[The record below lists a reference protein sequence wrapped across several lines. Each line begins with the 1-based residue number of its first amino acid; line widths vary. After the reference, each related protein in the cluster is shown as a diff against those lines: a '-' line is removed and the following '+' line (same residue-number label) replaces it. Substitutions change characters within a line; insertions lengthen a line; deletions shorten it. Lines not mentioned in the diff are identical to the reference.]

1 MRSPGPAE
9 GDCFAVWKQ
18 GGSLSPAPRAA
29 WALLAVTLETAAGGA
44 SGRPPQ
50 PGLALDSCLG
60 RGRKSAG
67 LGDGRDASAS
77 DLTAALSV
85 RVGRCRRLATPGQCA
100 SRPSELLCRR
110 KGRRVDSIQTT
121 EAGAPYLLPVTS
133 LKGPAPRRG
142 RREPPLSREPR
153 PLGGQWPLP
162 SAGSR

>member
-9 GDCFAVWKQ
+9 GDCFSVWKP

-44 SGRPPQ
+44 SGRPPR

-77 DLTAALSV
+77 DLTAVLSV
-85 RVGRCRRLATPGQCA
+85 RVGRT
-100 SRPSELLCRR
+100 
-110 KGRRVDSIQTT
+110 V
-121 EAGAPYLLPVTS
+121 
-133 LKGPAPRRG
+133 
-142 RREPPLSREPR
+142 
-153 PLGGQWPLP
+153 P
-162 SAGSR
+162 SAGHAGTVCLPAERAAVSQEREAC

>member
-9 GDCFAVWKQ
+9 GDCFAVWKP
-18 GGSLSPAPRAA
+18 GGSLSPP
-29 WALLAVTLETAAGGA
+29 
-44 SGRPPQ
+44 
-50 PGLALDSCLG
+50 LALPGPSWPSRWRRRREGRLSAPHAPGWRWDSCLG

-162 SAGSR
+162 PAGSR